1 MEVHIAPVIK
11 EKAAVAIIIPE
22 FTEVQAANAVWES
35 VATSITEY

>member
-1 MEVHIAPVIK
+1 MELDVAPVIQQ
-11 EKAAVAIIIPE
+11 KAAVAIIIPE